1 VAEIRPTISTHVLDT
16 GLGRPAA
23 GIHVSLYRL
32 DERLGPTLLAE
43 AVTDSHG
50 RITDLVRQ
58 PLEPGDYRLRTEARS
73 GDGSFFRAVSVE
85 FRIIDISRSYHV
97 PLLMAPFGLTT
108 YLGS

>member
-32 DERLGPTLLAE
+32 DERLGPTLLADSM
-43 AVTDSHG
+43 TDGHG
-50 RITDLVRQ
+50 RIADLVRQ
-58 PLEPGDYRLRTEARS
+58 PLEAGDYRLRTEARD
-73 GDGSFFRAVSVE
+73 GDGAFFRAVTVD
-85 FRIIDISRSYHV
+85 FRITDTSRSYHV
-97 PLLMAPFGLTT
+97 PLLVAPFGLTT

>member
-32 DERLGPTLLAE
+32 DERLGPTLLVE
-43 AVTDSHG
+43 AVTDGTG
-50 RITDLVRQ
+50 RVADLVRG
-58 PLEPGDYRLRTEARS
+58 PFDAGDYRLRSEARD
-73 GDGSFFRAVSVE
+73 GDGAFFRAVSVD
-85 FRIIDISRSYHV
+85 FRIIDTSRSYHV
-97 PLLMAPFGLTT
+97 PLLVAPFGLTT